1 MDGCIIS
8 FSRTT
13 QAFARMCICAFV
25 QVCCVCACVIN
36 VSSVSSLAAGT
47 VWDAYA
53 DQQGLPL
60 WQLQIT
66 HEVQRSIMQLDLIRA
81 ALPSV

>member
-1 MDGCIIS
+1 MGVLFPSAGRRRLLLACV
-8 FSRTT
+8 
-13 QAFARMCICAFV
+13 CALL

-36 VSSVSSLAAGT
+36 VSSVSSLVAGT

-81 ALPSV
+81 APPFV